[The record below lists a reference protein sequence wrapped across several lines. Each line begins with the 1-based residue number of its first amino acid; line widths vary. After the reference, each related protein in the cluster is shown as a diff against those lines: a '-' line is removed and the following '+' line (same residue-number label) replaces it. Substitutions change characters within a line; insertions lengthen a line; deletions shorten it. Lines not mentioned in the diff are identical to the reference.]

1 MMRLFWIVPIA
12 LATGCATAVS
22 DSEVCRGTETAATA
36 HAAALALDGGDR
48 SVVTGQAL
56 IARLDAGCRR

>member
-1 MMRLFWIVPIA
+1 MRLCLLIPML
-12 LATGCATAVS
+12 LATGCVSGPSGEAVC
-22 DSEVCRGTETAATA
+22 DGTKAATRA
-36 HAAALALDGGDR
+36 HAAALAVDGGDM